1 MSTLLHFL
9 ENACFPAP
17 PVVTTARASTTDVS
31 LVDISLVDDAWKAK
45 RAICDYALLQ
55 NLCDV
60 LAQILGDTP
69 LVAGE
74 LDECFSPRLGRTF
87 VWQAQNNSEAQ
98 VRND

>member
-9 ENACFPAP
+9 ENAYFPAP
-17 PVVTTARASTTDVS
+17 PVVMTARASTTDVS
-31 LVDISLVDDAWKAK
+31 FYDISLVDDDWKAN
-45 RAICDYALLQ
+45 RAIRDNNLIQ

-60 LAQILGDTP
+60 LPQILGDTP

-87 VWQAQNNSEAQ
+87 VWQAPNNSEAQ

>member
-9 ENACFPAP
+9 ENAYFPAP

-31 LVDISLVDDAWKAK
+31 FYDISLVDDDWKAN
-45 RAICDYALLQ
+45 RAIRDNNLIQ

-60 LAQILGDTP
+60 LPQILGDTP

-87 VWQAQNNSEAQ
+87 VWQAPNNSEAQ